1 MQQVALYRIR
11 FIRRRY
17 RPTAAAL
24 RCSLAESY
32 GGYNPGGG
40 WTKVTDMI
48 NRGQIPEAMAQISQ
62 YVYSGGK
69 VFDGLVKR
77 RKDEVTLYTTGRYEF
92 HGQSIQH
99 KK

>member
-1 MQQVALYRIR
+1 MVNKAVKVQLKQTEFDALV
-11 FIRRRY
+11 
-17 RPTAAAL
+17 
-24 RCSLAESY
+24 SY
-32 GGYNPGGG
+32 AYNPGGG